1 MLVSFP
7 PLSYMLKSSG
17 SSYQFE
23 ARLGGRHMS
32 VNPRF
37 ILADDYNRPLLRYL
51 PQPTCPVNDRCCL
64 ATTYHAGKQTV
75 RCTGICAVRLFTSGD
90 TDTLCFTARRV
101 AGTAQASVVC
111 NRAAQLNGKQ
121 AQDKTPRVRTTG
133 TQTGMLP
140 GISRKRNVRSKF

>member
-23 ARLGGRHMS
+23 ARLGGRHTYVCQPS
-32 VNPRF
+32 VHPCGRLQPATVA
-37 ILADDYNRPLLRYL
+37 IPTTK
-51 PQPTCPVNDRCCL
+51 PTCTVNDRCCL

-90 TDTLCFTARRV
+90 TARLDRLRPGWDGPSFRTCEQRHPTQW
-101 AGTAQASVVC
+101 AH
-111 NRAAQLNGKQ
+111 AA
-121 AQDKTPRVRTTG
+121 KTRRVRTTG